1 MASIPVTLRYNQTAR
16 ALHWIIA
23 ALIVLN
29 LITGLLGETLEELNI
44 PTPSHLATGIL
55 ILLLSL
61 VRLGWRL
68 NWRAPAYPADF
79 SPLMRTVSR
88 WTHRGFYVLMIVMPL
103 TGWIFTSASKYP
115 ISIYGLFLWPKLPLT
130 KAMPI
135 VGAAAEAHEI
145 LGYGFAA
152 LAALHIGAA
161 LYHHFKL
168 KDQVLQRML

>member
-1 MASIPVTLRYNQTAR
+1 MASIPGPVRYNQTAR

-23 ALIVLN
+23 ALVLLN
-29 LITGLLGETLEELNI
+29 LVTGLLGETLEELQI
-44 PTPSHLATGIL
+44 PAPSHLATGIL

-68 NWRAPAYPADF
+68 TWRAPPHAADV
-79 SPLMRTVSR
+79 SPLLRKVAR
-88 WTHRGFYVLMIVMPL
+88 VTHLSFYALMLVMPI
-103 TGWIFTSASKYP
+103 TGWIFVSASKYP
-115 ISIYGLFLWPKLPLT
+115 ISMYGLFLWPKLPLT

-135 VGAAAEAHEI
+135 VGAATEAHEI

-161 LYHHFKL
+161 LYYHFAL
-168 KDQVLQRML
+168 KDQTLRRML

>member
-1 MASIPVTLRYNQTAR
+1 MTNISGPLRYNQVAR

-23 ALIVLN
+23 ALILTN
-29 LITGLLGETLEELNI
+29 LTTGLLGDTFEELKI
-44 PTPSHLATGIL
+44 PVPSHVATGIL

-61 VRLGWRL
+61 VRLGWRF
-68 NWRAPAYPADF
+68 NWRAPAYQPAL
-79 SPLMRTVSR
+79 SPWMGTVS
-88 WTHRGFYVLMIVMPL
+88 WITHRAFYGLMIIMPL
-103 TGWIFTSASKYP
+103 TGWIFVSASKYP
-115 ISIYGLFLWPKLPLT
+115 ISMYGLFLWPKLPLT

-161 LYHHFKL
+161 LYHTYVL
-168 KDQVLQRML
+168 KDHLLRRML

>member
-1 MASIPVTLRYNQTAR
+1 MASIQGPLRYNQTAR

-23 ALIVLN
+23 ALILLN
-29 LITGLLGETLEELNI
+29 LTTGLLGETLEKLHV
-44 PTPSHLATGIL
+44 PTPSHVATGIV

-68 NWRAPAYPADF
+68 TWRAPAYRPDLT
-79 SPLMRTVSR
+79 PLMGMVS
-88 WTHRGFYVLMIVMPL
+88 WITHRAFYGLMIVMPL

-115 ISIYGLFLWPKLPLT
+115 ISMYGLFLWPKLPLT

-135 VGAAAEAHEI
+135 VGAAAETHEI

-161 LYHHFKL
+161 LYHTYVL
-168 KDQVLQRML
+168 KDHLLRRML

>member
-1 MASIPVTLRYNQTAR
+1 MASIPGTARYNQTAR

-23 ALIVLN
+23 ALVLLN
-29 LITGLLGETLEELNI
+29 LTTGLLGETLEELKI

-55 ILLLSL
+55 VLLLSL

-68 NWRAPAYPADF
+68 QWRAPAYPEDF
-79 SPLMRTVSR
+79 RPLMRTISR
-88 WTHRGFYVLMIVMPL
+88 WTHRAFYALMIVMPL
-103 TGWIFTSASKYP
+103 TGWIFTSASTYP

-135 VGAAAEAHEI
+135 VGAAAETHEI

-161 LYHHFKL
+161 LYHTFVL
-168 KDQVLQRML
+168 KDQTLRRML